1 MLFTKRK
8 SKAPDVP
15 VSQGYDLIGDVHGC
29 AQSLVRLLVKLGY
42 ENRDGCYR
50 HRERKVIFVGD
61 IVDRGPRIR
70 EALHIVKAMV
80 DAGEAEIVLGNHEYN
95 AMCYCTPG
103 RSGSGRS
110 YLREHTARNH
120 RLIRET
126 LEQFADH
133 PDEWQQFLL
142 WFREIPLFLD
152 KGDFR
157 VVHACWDQESI
168 SKFHEQHINNCV
180 DEEFLHASADQ
191 NSFEHRLIDRLTRGT
206 ALELPNGETI
216 LGKDGLARRMFRTK
230 FWSTDPETYADV
242 VFQPDPL
249 PSNLAT
255 RKLSAIEKQQLLS
268 YGDDQPPV
276 FVGHY
281 WMSGVPEP
289 ITPNIACLDY
299 SAVKYGRLVAYRFDG
314 EQVLQAE
321 KFVWVDVV
329 RS

>member
-1 MLFTKRK
+1 MRK
-8 SKAPDVP
+8 NSVKQASDEQ
-15 VSQGYDLIGDVHGC
+15 SYDLIGDVHGC
-29 AQSLVRLLVKLGY
+29 AQSLVKLLVKLGY
-42 ENRDGCYR
+42 ELRDGCYR
-50 HRERKVIFVGD
+50 HAQRKVIFLGD

-70 EALHIVKAMV
+70 EALHIVKNMV
-80 DAGEAEIVLGNHEYN
+80 DQGEAEIVLGNHEFN

-103 RSGSGRS
+103 RDGSGRS
-110 YLREHTARNH
+110 YLREHNARNH

-126 LEQFADH
+126 LEQFAQY
-133 PDEWQQFLL
+133 PEEWQQFLQ
-142 WFREIPLFLD
+142 WFREIPLFID
-152 KGDFR
+152 KGNFR
-157 VVHACWDQESI
+157 VVHACWDQEAI
-168 SKFHEQHINNCV
+168 NQFHQQHLNNCV
-180 DEEFLHASADQ
+180 DEDFLHAASQAGT
-191 NSFEHRLIDRLTRGT
+191 FEYRLVDKLTRGT

-230 FWSTDPETYADV
+230 FWSCNPETYQDV

-249 PSNLAT
+249 PPEMTS
-255 RKLSAIEKQQLLS
+255 RKLTAIEKQQLLT
-268 YGDDQPPV
+268 YGEDEPPV

-281 WMSGVPEP
+281 WMSGEPQP

-314 EQVLQAE
+314 EQRLSAD

>member
-1 MLFTKRK
+1 MFSKRK
-8 SKAPDVP
+8 SKSEVVDA
-15 VSQGYDLIGDVHGC
+15 SMAYDLIGDVHGC
-29 AQSLVRLLVKLGY
+29 AQSLERLLVKLGY
-42 ENRDGCYR
+42 EEKEGCYR
-50 HRERKVIFVGD
+50 HADRKVIFLGD

-95 AMCYCTPG
+95 VMAYCTPG

-120 RLIRET
+120 RLVRET
-126 LEQFADH
+126 LEQFADY
-133 PDEWQQFLL
+133 PEEWTQFLQ
-142 WFREIPLFLD
+142 WFREIPLLID
-152 KGDFR
+152 KGAFR
-157 VVHACWDQESI
+157 VVHACWDQDAIERFRNEHASLCI
-168 SKFHEQHINNCV
+168 
-180 DEEFLHASADQ
+180 DEEFLHASAKEG
-191 NSFEHRLIDRLTRGT
+191 SFEYRLVDKLTRGT
-206 ALELPNGETI
+206 ALELPDGETI
-216 LGKDGLARRMFRTK
+216 LGKDGFVRRMFRTK
-230 FWSTDPETYADV
+230 FWSQNPQTYQDV

-249 PSNLAT
+249 PPEMQVRQLT
-255 RKLSAIEKQQLLS
+255 AIEKQRLLS
-268 YGDDQPPV
+268 YGEDEPPV

-281 WMSGVPEP
+281 WMDGTPEP

-314 EQVLQAE
+314 EQQLSAD